1 MLDGEE
7 YDKPGVAVDLI
18 YAQGDMA
25 VDKDNNT
32 EKRNI
37 IMATLTKEVKFKR
50 GMGSTRLA
58 DPIGTAAVVP
68 WRGEP
73 GPERGSELTHAGV
86 DTDQCRDVFNSVSH
100 WRSGPCFRLRLSNK
114 LLFFAGFPNLVCIYH
129 SSQWLL

>member
-1 MLDGEE
+1 MKALEVLDGEE

-68 WRGEP
+68 
-73 GPERGSELTHAGV
+73 
-86 DTDQCRDVFNSVSH
+86 
-100 WRSGPCFRLRLSNK
+100 
-114 LLFFAGFPNLVCIYH
+114 
-129 SSQWLL
+129 

>member
-1 MLDGEE
+1 MKALEVLDGEE

-37 IMATLTKEVKFKR
+37 IMASLTKEVKFKR

-68 WRGEP
+68 
-73 GPERGSELTHAGV
+73 
-86 DTDQCRDVFNSVSH
+86 
-100 WRSGPCFRLRLSNK
+100 
-114 LLFFAGFPNLVCIYH
+114 
-129 SSQWLL
+129 

>member
-37 IMATLTKEVKFKR
+37 IMASLTKEVKFKR

-58 DPIGTAAVVP
+58 DPIDTAAVVP
-68 WRGEP
+68 
-73 GPERGSELTHAGV
+73 
-86 DTDQCRDVFNSVSH
+86 
-100 WRSGPCFRLRLSNK
+100 
-114 LLFFAGFPNLVCIYH
+114 
-129 SSQWLL
+129 

>member
-1 MLDGEE
+1 MKALEVLDGEE

-58 DPIGTAAVVP
+58 DPIDTAAVVP
-68 WRGEP
+68 
-73 GPERGSELTHAGV
+73 
-86 DTDQCRDVFNSVSH
+86 
-100 WRSGPCFRLRLSNK
+100 
-114 LLFFAGFPNLVCIYH
+114 
-129 SSQWLL
+129 

>member
-1 MLDGEE
+1 MKALEVLDGEE

-37 IMATLTKEVKFKR
+37 IMASLTKEVKFKR
-50 GMGSTRLA
+50 GMGSPRLA

-68 WRGEP
+68 
-73 GPERGSELTHAGV
+73 
-86 DTDQCRDVFNSVSH
+86 
-100 WRSGPCFRLRLSNK
+100 
-114 LLFFAGFPNLVCIYH
+114 
-129 SSQWLL
+129 

>member
-37 IMATLTKEVKFKR
+37 IMASLTKEVRFKR
-50 GMGSTRLA
+50 RMGSTRLA
-58 DPIGTAAVVP
+58 DPIDTAAMVP
-68 WRGEP
+68 
-73 GPERGSELTHAGV
+73 
-86 DTDQCRDVFNSVSH
+86 
-100 WRSGPCFRLRLSNK
+100 
-114 LLFFAGFPNLVCIYH
+114 
-129 SSQWLL
+129 